1 MAYQYEVL
9 HRIDQRGITVFN
21 IKLVDP
27 EGIYE
32 ELLIPVVLEISENIE
47 EDILNLIN
55 KIIQQEITRQ
65 DNIKNQTIQEITQVN
80 ETLYSDL
87 TEINNDITITE

>member
-32 ELLIPVVLEISENIE
+32 ELLIPAVLEISETLE

-55 KIIQQEITRQ
+55 KITQQEITRQ

>member
-21 IKLVDP
+21 IKLVDL

-32 ELLIPVVLEISENIE
+32 ELLIPAVLEISENIE

>member
-21 IKLVDP
+21 IKLVDL

-32 ELLIPVVLEISENIE
+32 ELLIPAVLEISENIE

-65 DNIKNQTIQEITQVN
+65 DNIKSQIIEEITQVN

>member
-32 ELLIPVVLEISENIE
+32 ELLIPAVLEISENIE
-47 EDILNLIN
+47 EDILILID
-55 KIIQQEITRQ
+55 KIIHQEIIRQ